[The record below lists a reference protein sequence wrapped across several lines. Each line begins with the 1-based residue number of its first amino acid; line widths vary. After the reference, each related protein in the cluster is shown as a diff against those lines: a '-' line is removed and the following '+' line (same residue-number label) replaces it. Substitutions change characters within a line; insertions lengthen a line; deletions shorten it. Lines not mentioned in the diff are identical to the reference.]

1 MLLTCRRWRAMPE
14 SCSDGSLIV
23 PVGVEAA
30 GRVVPSLAGKWVLWV
45 KSLQKC
51 QANWLLV
58 KGDLCL
64 WSCRSC
70 VQSRVFRWC
79 SVAFT
84 SKQVLRAKYV
94 IYYII

>member
-1 MLLTCRRWRAMPE
+1 MPE

-45 KSLQKC
+45 KSLQEW

-64 WSCRSC
+64 
-70 VQSRVFRWC
+70 
-79 SVAFT
+79 
-84 SKQVLRAKYV
+84 
-94 IYYII
+94 